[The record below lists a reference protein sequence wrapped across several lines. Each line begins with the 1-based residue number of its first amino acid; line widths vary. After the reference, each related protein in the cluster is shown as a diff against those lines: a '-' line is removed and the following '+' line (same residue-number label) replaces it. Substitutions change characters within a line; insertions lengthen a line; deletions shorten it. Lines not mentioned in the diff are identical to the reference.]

1 LKQNEE
7 NTLAMASLGMISVL
21 VSLVPDIRR
30 YLRMRS
36 M

>member
-1 LKQNEE
+1 MKKLMFVVS
-7 NTLAMASLGMISVL
+7 AASLLMIVASAL
-21 VSLVPDIRR
+21 PDIRR